1 MKKFWQKIKALFTKS
16 DVEKTSL
23 QKTAKV
29 SILLGCV
36 LLVGV
41 IVYFAVI
48 APLIEAE
55 EHPIPDLYEGEVYQN
70 NSIYILRQYERSE
83 IKSVEIKNENEHYK
97 LNSYEENGSSIHLKK
112 KKETVVVAGNVSDA
126 PVMGL
131 EDTRV
136 AGNTVRK
143 EPDIVQQ
150 KSDEPEGQ
158 IVKSPLVGT
167 FYAAPSEDAEPF
179 VSVGDSVKKGQT
191 LAIVEAMKLMNEIES
206 DFDGKV
212 AEIYVENGQAV
223 EYGQPLFRIV

>member
-1 MKKFWQKIKALFTKS
+1 MEFENLLTLIKTVS
-16 DVEKTSL
+16 DSELTE
-23 QKTAKV
+23 
-29 SILLGCV
+29 
-36 LLVGV
+36 
-41 IVYFAVI
+41 FA
-48 APLIEAE
+48 
-55 EHPIPDLYEGEVYQN
+55 
-70 NSIYILRQYERSE
+70 
-83 IKSVEIKNENEHYK
+83 
-97 LNSYEENGSSIHLKK
+97 YEENGSSIHLKK
-112 KKETVVVAGNVSDA
+112 KKETVVVAGN
-126 PVMGL
+126 
-131 EDTRV
+131 TRL
-136 AGNTVRK
+136 K
-143 EPDIVQQ
+143 ESDIVQQ